1 MKFQNLTRFTRENS
15 KIQKTNYSD
24 IIAKERV
31 KRIKR
36 KEKYKWK
43 TLLTMHKR
51 INQDAVKIASK
62 HSLSRTKIDI

>member
-31 KRIKR
+31 KR
-36 KEKYKWK
+36 KEKYEWK

>member
-1 MKFQNLTRFTRENS
+1 M
-15 KIQKTNYSD
+15 QKTNYSD

-31 KRIKR
+31 KR